1 MSQCLIMCVSPTDEA
16 LLCFLP
22 FCLVEISN
30 FEADIAFLA
39 ERHDP
44 DTREWLF
51 ADINSWFH
59 APGDS
64 RASVLLGDAGVGKSV
79 IAGALAKRAQDD
91 GYLGAA
97 YFCRHNDETR
107 NDPRNLLGTIAC
119 QLCKCSVQYSN
130 IVGGEG
136 GVRMTLANSKLSIG
150 GLFTK
155 LLQEPLGKCTPCEQR
170 KLVIIDALDETE
182 YKSRDDFLDL
192 VMHRFPRLPKWL
204 LFFITSRPED
214 TVQFTLKI

>member
-1 MSQCLIMCVSPTDEA
+1 MTSLKHRIYITLTISQCLIMCVSPTDEA

-22 FCLVEISN
+22 FGLVEISN

-44 DTREWLF
+44 DTRKWLF

-91 GYLGAA
+91 EYLGAA
-97 YFCRHNDETR
+97 
-107 NDPRNLLGTIAC
+107 
-119 QLCKCSVQYSN
+119 
-130 IVGGEG
+130 
-136 GVRMTLANSKLSIG
+136 
-150 GLFTK
+150 
-155 LLQEPLGKCTPCEQR
+155 
-170 KLVIIDALDETE
+170 
-182 YKSRDDFLDL
+182 
-192 VMHRFPRLPKWL
+192 
-204 LFFITSRPED
+204 
-214 TVQFTLKI
+214 